1 MGIHS
6 NPHGGALS
14 QRVIPPLR
22 FIISPLREGGKE
34 FNGRL
39 VENSI

>member
-34 FNGRL
+34 FNGWL
-39 VENSI
+39 VESSI